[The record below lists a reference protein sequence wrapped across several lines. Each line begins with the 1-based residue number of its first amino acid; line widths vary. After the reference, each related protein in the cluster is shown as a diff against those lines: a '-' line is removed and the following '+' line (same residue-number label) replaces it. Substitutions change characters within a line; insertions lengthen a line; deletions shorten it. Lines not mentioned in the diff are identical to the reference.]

1 MVNPNEITLPKL
13 LKQRGYQSALFG
25 KFHLGIQGN
34 DPYGLAMVHALGST
48 ISTAGWMR
56 PATPRRST
64 LLPAAWTSL
73 IPGRAVL
80 SAIRPTAAR
89 TPERATRQMAPAQ

>member
-1 MVNPNEITLPKL
+1 MNPNEITLPKL

-48 ISTAGWMR
+48 IRRLAG
-56 PATPRRST
+56 
-64 LLPAAWTSL
+64 
-73 IPGRAVL
+73 
-80 SAIRPTAAR
+80 
-89 TPERATRQMAPAQ
+89 